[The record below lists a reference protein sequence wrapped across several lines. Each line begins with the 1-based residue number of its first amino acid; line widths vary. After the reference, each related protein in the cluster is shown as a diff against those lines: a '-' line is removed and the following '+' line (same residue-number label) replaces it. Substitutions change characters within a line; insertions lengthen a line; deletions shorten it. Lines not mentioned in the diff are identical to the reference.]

1 MKHVGLVAVL
11 ALAATAALAQEKSK
25 WPDYSDPAIVSKTFE
40 TRFAKLPLDGHHDV
54 PHTGWSDDYWA
65 TQLGS
70 INRRWTAPGQPG
82 FNLHSP
88 SLAEA
93 RAMSEKEISQL
104 APTEKYDLWRG
115 RYDYPLVAR
124 VAANANPN
132 AKDWA
137 GICNGWSPASLNLK
151 EPQPI
156 VLTSKDGIKI
166 PFGASDVKALL
177 SFYYA
182 YEVNTPTQQVGLR
195 CFLGRGISILARGCG
210 DDVNAGAF
218 HIITANKLGIERKG
232 YLADVDRLKE
242 VWNQPITG
250 FKSTVLQSRPASSG
264 AAKTAVSEVL
274 VRTDLTY
281 GSEIDPQ
288 WEAVLGTPV
297 QTYEKLEL
305 EYTVELDAGGNIV
318 GGKWESW
325 IRPDFLWFRGKA
337 PFTGDFTELG
347 DLYEAATQY

>member
-1 MKHVGLVAVL
+1 MKNIVLMTAL
-11 ALAATAALAQEKSK
+11 ALSTVSFAQDKEK
-25 WPDYSDPAIVSKTFE
+25 WPDYSNPAIVSSTFE
-40 TRFAKLPLDGHHDV
+40 LRMDKLPLEGHHDV
-54 PHTGWSDDYWA
+54 PHTGWSDDYWP

-82 FNLHSP
+82 FDLKSPNLAIAKS
-88 SLAEA
+88 
-93 RAMSEKEISQL
+93 MSEKEISQL

-115 RYDYPLVAR
+115 RYDYPLVKR
-124 VAANANPN
+124 VDGNADPK

-156 VLTSKDGIKI
+156 VMTNADGIKI
-166 PFGASDVKALL
+166 PFGSSDIKALL

-182 YEVNTPTQQVGLR
+182 YEVNTPTQQIGLR
-195 CFLGRGISILARGCG
+195 CFVGRGLRVLARGCG

-218 HIITANKLGIERKG
+218 HIIMANKLGLERKG
-232 YLADVDRLKE
+232 FLADVDRLKE

-250 FKSTVLQSRPASSG
+250 FTSKILQSRPASSG
-264 AAKTAVSEVL
+264 ASKQAVSEVL
-274 VRTDLTY
+274 VQTDLTY
-281 GSEIDPQ
+281 GSEIEPQ
-288 WEAVLGTPV
+288 WEAVLGTSI
-297 QTYEKLEL
+297 QTYEKIEL
-305 EYTVELDAGGNIV
+305 EYTVELDAQGKIV

-337 PFTGDFTELG
+337 PFTGDFKDLEK
-347 DLYEAATQY
+347 LYEAATQY